1 VDNKATEEQIIEFP
15 GVLFIT
21 VGKVAFHGSSTDS
34 DKFGVNN
41 DLTLVSSIDSFWF
54 VRLL

>member
-1 VDNKATEEQIIEFP
+1 MDNKATEEQIIEFP